1 MNINVTVNNRQLSTD
16 QTYRIPS
23 GSLNDC
29 NIAFNFEPGFGWD
42 ELDITA
48 VFTRTEGHR
57 AYRVGIKSGVYVA
70 IPATI
75 INTPGNIF
83 ISLMGCKNG
92 NTVVTSLPVTLTVE
106 HTALNVLNP
115 DMYPLNEA
123 SEMDSDAYAQYVAA
137 VNEAAVRAELAA
149 DKVSNCALGYY
160 TKVESDARFA
170 KRVQIQHEVDL
181 VHKTDVCVVGDVPSV
196 LINAVAPLNVIGSPS
211 SPASLD
217 SIESVRID
225 TATTDESSKSSLTY
239 SGFTL
244 RKLSDKVKDYLTV
257 CKDGAFKTEKV
268 YCLSLKNCIGKWF
281 GLDYRVSLVT
291 EPELDLG
298 NSLHAINNVG
308 NMGMTLTAS
317 SITLHFTT
325 MPTEE
330 ELKAIDIWY
339 PLANPIIHPV
349 SATSM
354 SAIPSI
360 DATISVYKKVASEW
374 SQLANWGILCELD
387 VTRYLNKY
395 NEELENLNNY
405 GSQLADRI
413 NHVERKLASVAS
425 LKYLDISPEEWVP
438 AEDGAYTVQ
447 VDNLGVVPNGC
458 RKQRA
463 AVVTAL
469 NPGVIPIDLRQLDPE
484 IGFAESYACHVT
496 DIDED
501 TVEIWAYGIMPTVPA
516 RFTYL
521 SYK

>member
-48 VFTRTEGHR
+48 VFTRAEGQR

-115 DMYPLNEA
+115 DTYPLNEA
-123 SEMDSDAYAQYVAA
+123 SEMDTDAYAQYVAA
-137 VNEAAVRAELAA
+137 VNDAAVRAEMAA
-149 DKVSNCALGYY
+149 DRVSNCALGYY
-160 TKVESDARFA
+160 TKLESDARFA
-170 KRVQIQHEVDL
+170 KRVQIQHEVEL
-181 VHKTDVCVVGDVPSV
+181 AHKTDVCVVGDIPSV
-196 LINAVAPLNVIGSPS
+196 LINAVAPLNVVGNVG

-217 SIESVRID
+217 SIEAVRID
-225 TATTDESSKSSLTY
+225 TATTDESSKSSITY

-244 RKLSDKVKDYLTV
+244 RKLSNTVKDYLTV
-257 CKDGAFKTEKV
+257 CKDGAFKTEHV
-268 YCLSLKNCIGKWF
+268 YCLHLKNCIGKWF

-291 EPELDLG
+291 EPDIDLG
-298 NSLHAINNVG
+298 NSLSAINNVG

-330 ELKAIDIWY
+330 ELQAIDIWY
-339 PLANPIIHPV
+339 PLANPVIRPV

-360 DATISVYKKVASEW
+360 DATITVHKKLAAEW

-395 NEELENLNNY
+395 NDELDNIHTLNAKL
-405 GSQLADRI
+405 GDRI
-413 NHVERKLASVAS
+413 NGVERRLMSVAS
-425 LKYLDISPEEWVP
+425 MKYLDIQPEDWIPV
-438 AEDGAYTVQ
+438 EDGAYTIQ
-447 VDNLGVVPNGC
+447 VDNLGVVPC
-458 RKQRA
+458 AYRKSRA
-463 AVVTAL
+463 NTVAAL
-469 NPGVIPIDLRQLDPE
+469 NPGVIPIDLRQLDVE
-484 IGFAESYACHVT
+484 TGFAESFACHVT

-501 TVEIWAYGIMPTVPA
+501 TVEIWAYGIVPSVPA